1 MIELKHITKIY
12 ETNSKTEVTALDDV
26 NLSFSDQGL
35 IFILGQS
42 GSGKTTLLN
51 LVGGMDKPTQG
62 EIIIDKKFKLGTEIS
77 FEEYRQNY
85 VGFVFQEYNLLD
97 DMNVFDNINLAVT
110 FLNKEERKQ
119 RTQEILDRVELSGY
133 EKRKINELSGGQ
145 KQRIAMEHKIRGM
158 ELMRLH
164 LIGLRNPPIFLE
176 NIEKK
181 LRRHS

>member
-97 DMNVFDNINLAVT
+97 DMNVFDNINLSSFVKCKS
-110 FLNKEERKQ
+110 NYK
-119 RTQEILDRVELSGY
+119 D
-133 EKRKINELSGGQ
+133 
-145 KQRIAMEHKIRGM
+145 
-158 ELMRLH
+158 
-164 LIGLRNPPIFLE
+164 
-176 NIEKK
+176 
-181 LRRHS
+181 